1 MRRGTVREAGA
12 SGARAVQGE
21 KAVEVRSPA
30 PQAQV
35 CFPLAVGTSGS
46 PRFCPL
52 ISPYALPHLAPPGNP
67 GMAEPPRLGLGL
79 APTGELSPGSSLLSS
94 RVSKLP
100 LTGHVQPTVYFCT
113 PGNLRMVF
121 MFFED

>member
-1 MRRGTVREAGA
+1 M
-12 SGARAVQGE
+12 QGE
-21 KAVEVRSPA
+21 MAVEVRSPA

-35 CFPLAVGTSGS
+35 CFPLS
-46 PRFCPL
+46 PGFCPL

-79 APTGELSPGSSLLSS
+79 APSVEPSPGSSLLSS

-100 LTGHVQPTVYFCT
+100 LTGHNQPAVYFCT
-113 PGNLRMVF
+113 PGNLRTVS

>member
-1 MRRGTVREAGA
+1 MRPGPVGEAGA
-12 SGARAVQGE
+12 SGGRAVQGE
-21 KAVEVRSPA
+21 MVVEVRSPA

-46 PRFCPL
+46 PGFCPL

-79 APTGELSPGSSLLSS
+79 APSVEPSPGSSLLSS

-100 LTGHVQPTVYFCT
+100 LTGHNQPTIYFCK
-113 PGNLRMVF
+113 PGNLRTVF